1 MRTESDRAIVSS
13 VHSDSVLLITA
24 EDDHEHTHPKTGFIM
39 SAAKQKT
46 KANAT
51 ARTTRRRGESD
62 ARRRENRTGW
72 AFMAPFAILF
82 VVVFLI
88 PIIYAV
94 YSSFFRQVSTGGGAY
109 GGGEIT
115 NKFVGLDNFIY
126 VATSS
131 GFWSGVGRVL
141 IYTIIQVPLMII
153 VALALAMII
162 DSFVVK
168 HITGF
173 RLGYFLPYAIPG
185 VVASI
190 IWVYLYNGQI
200 SPIVKGLAAIGVNVD
215 FFNKHIVLASM
226 ANITTWT
233 FTGYNMLIFL
243 AALQAIPHELYEAA
257 RIDGATGFQIATR
270 IKLPNV
276 RSAALLSMLLSIVGT
291 IQLFNEPQIMQTAD
305 PGISKTYTP
314 MMMAMNTS
322 QGTLTPGGDGPASAI
337 AIFMALI
344 AGILAILYALVERK
358 VNEQ

>member
-1 MRTESDRAIVSS
+1 
-13 VHSDSVLLITA
+13 
-24 EDDHEHTHPKTGFIM
+24 M
-39 SAAKQKT
+39 SAAKKKT
-46 KANAT
+46 KAGTT
-51 ARTTRRRGESD
+51 ARTARRQGKSD

-153 VALALAMII
+153 IALALAMVI

-215 FFNKHIVLASM
+215 FFSKNIVLASM

-344 AGILAILYALVERK
+344 AGILAMIYTLVERK

>member
-1 MRTESDRAIVSS
+1 M
-13 VHSDSVLLITA
+13 TA
-24 EDDHEHTHPKTGFIM
+24 TTQSAKAGGARR
-39 SAAKQKT
+39 AAKPKRS
-46 KANAT
+46 NA
-51 ARTTRRRGESD
+51 AK
-62 ARRRENRTGW
+62 RENRTGW
-72 AFMAPFAILF
+72 AFMAPFGILF
-82 VVVFLI
+82 ALVFIL
-88 PIIYAV
+88 PIIWAV
-94 YSSFFRQVSTGGGAY
+94 YSSFFRQVSEGGGAY
-109 GGGEIT
+109 GGGELV
-115 NKFVGLDNFIY
+115 NQFVGFENFQY
-126 VATSS
+126 VLTSS
-131 GFWSGVGRVL
+131 NFWGGIGRVL
-141 IYTIIQVPLMII
+141 IYTLIQVPIMII
-153 VALALAMII
+153 AALALAMLI

-200 SPIVKGLAAIGVNVD
+200 SPIVKGLAALGINVD
-215 FFNKHIVLASM
+215 FFADNIVLASM

-257 RIDGATGFQIATR
+257 RIDGANGFQIAMK

-276 RSAALLSMLLSIVGT
+276 RSAALLAMLLSIVGT

-305 PGISKTYTP
+305 PGISKSYTP

-337 AIFMALI
+337 AIVMALI
-344 AGILAILYALVERK
+344 AGVLAMAYALVERK
-358 VNEQ
+358 VNAE

>member
-1 MRTESDRAIVSS
+1 
-13 VHSDSVLLITA
+13 
-24 EDDHEHTHPKTGFIM
+24 
-39 SAAKQKT
+39 
-46 KANAT
+46 
-51 ARTTRRRGESD
+51 
-62 ARRRENRTGW
+62 
-72 AFMAPFAILF
+72 MAPFGILF
-82 VVVFLI
+82 AIVFVI
-88 PIIYAV
+88 PIFYAI
-94 YSSFFRQVSTGGGAY
+94 YSSFFRQVTEGGGAY
-109 GGGEIT
+109 GGGELV
-115 NKFVGLDNFIY
+115 NKFVGFQNFEY
-126 VATSS
+126 VLTS
-131 GFWSGVGRVL
+131 GNFWSGVG
-141 IYTIIQVPLMII
+141 
-153 VALALAMII
+153 
-162 DSFVVK
+162 
-168 HITGF
+168 
-173 RLGYFLPYAIPG
+173 G

-215 FFNKHIVLASM
+215 FFSKNIVLASM

-257 RIDGATGFQIATR
+257 RIDGASGWQIATR

-322 QGTLTPGGDGPASAI
+322 QGTLTPGGDGPASAV
-337 AIFMALI
+337 AIVMALI
-344 AGILAILYALVERK
+344 AGILAMIYALVERK

>member
-1 MRTESDRAIVSS
+1 
-13 VHSDSVLLITA
+13 
-24 EDDHEHTHPKTGFIM
+24 
-39 SAAKQKT
+39 
-46 KANAT
+46 
-51 ARTTRRRGESD
+51 
-62 ARRRENRTGW
+62 
-72 AFMAPFAILF
+72 MAPFGILF
-82 VVVFLI
+82 AIVFVI
-88 PIIYAV
+88 PIFYAI
-94 YSSFFRQVSTGGGAY
+94 YSSFFRQVTEGGGAY
-109 GGGEIT
+109 GGGELV
-115 NKFVGLDNFIY
+115 NKFVGFQNFEY
-126 VATSS
+126 VLTS
-131 GFWSGVGRVL
+131 GNF
-141 IYTIIQVPLMII
+141 YTLIQVPLMIVI
-153 VALALAMII
+153 SLALAMVI

-215 FFNKHIVLASM
+215 FFSKNIVLASM

-257 RIDGATGFQIATR
+257 RIDGASGWQIATR

-322 QGTLTPGGDGPASAI
+322 QGTLTPGGDGPASAV
-337 AIFMALI
+337 AIVMALI
-344 AGILAILYALVERK
+344 AGILAMIYALVERK